1 MPWHGEFM
9 KVFEVCELIE
19 NIAPLSLA
27 ESWDNVG
34 LLTGSYNADIKGVVI
49 AVDLTDNVINDSIA
63 KNCNMIITHH
73 PALFEPLHSLK
84 DNDYVSNLL
93 MKCIKNNINVYSAHT
108 NMDMSDMGI
117 NFEMANRL
125 GIVPQRFLSD
135 GLGVFGYYNGNLD
148 EILLKICKITNEDQ
162 PKTYYP
168 KNAEKAIK
176 NIVAFISGSGG
187 RIEEVISRSAELG
200 VTAVISS
207 EFKHNIILELLAKNI
222 AVIQI
227 GHFESEVI
235 FVDIIYNFLK
245 NIINNLNKYVNF
257 N

>member
-34 LLTGSYNADIKGVVI
+34 LLVGSYNADITGVVI
-49 AVDLTDNVINDSIA
+49 AVDLTENVINDSIA

-148 EILLKICKITNEDQ
+148 EMLLKICKITNEDQ

-187 RIEEVISRSAELG
+187 RIEEVISRSVELG

-222 AVIQI
+222 AVDRK
-227 GHFESEVI
+227 SV
-235 FVDIIYNFLK
+235 V
-245 NIINNLNKYVNF
+245 
-257 N
+257 